1 MKQTILQNMIILTVI
16 AVLASAVFTTAAIY
30 TVFNNKL
37 REELEN
43 SADFVTDLLEAGY
56 DLEELLR
63 SDAVANSATRITLI
77 AEDGEVLFDNHAD
90 IREME
95 NHLHR
100 EEVQEALEEGSSQ
113 TVRRSRTIGTRTLYY
128 AVRLN
133 SGQILRF
140 AVTTESIV
148 YTLYRLLT
156 LIGIMLVA
164 VITAAFLLGEKMAE
178 GIIYPLNNLDL
189 DNPLNNEVYGEITPL
204 LTRIHRQNLAIEQQ
218 IQQLQAQQDDFIA
231 LTNNMAEGLIVVDKT
246 GRIVTVNIS
255 ALNLF
260 GESNNSD
267 TNFIGKNLLVLSRD
281 IHLNQAVEE
290 ALKGEKAE
298 DVITVN
304 EKSYQVFA
312 DPIFEGS
319 AVRGALVLLIDISSK
334 YAVEQMRKEFAGNVS
349 HELKTPLTA
358 ISSYAELIKDGI
370 ARPEDIPEFAAHIY
384 AETQRMI
391 ALVDDILKLSRL
403 DEKVDL
409 GPTQSINLLALAGQA
424 EQALR
429 PLADNRQVEVK
440 VSGRPLTVAGN
451 EAILFEMVYN
461 LIDNA
466 IKYSNTG
473 GHVDVKVLEQDGAVL
488 LQVADQGIGI
498 PKQHQGR
505 VFERFYRVDK
515 SHSKKT
521 GGTGLG
527 LSIVKHAALYH
538 NAEVSLESEENKG
551 TTVTVKFNV

>member
-16 AVLASAVFTTAAIY
+16 AVLASAVFTTAAVY

-164 VITAAFLLGEKMAE
+164 VITATFLLGEKMAE

-246 GRIVTVNIS
+246 GRIVMVNIS

-267 TNFIGKNLLVLSRD
+267 TSFIGKNLLVLSRD

>member
-16 AVLASAVFTTAAIY
+16 AVLASAVFTTAAVY

>member
-16 AVLASAVFTTAAIY
+16 AVLASAVFTTAAVY

-100 EEVQEALEEGSSQ
+100 EEVQEALEDGSSQ

-164 VITAAFLLGEKMAE
+164 VITATFLLGEKMAE

-246 GRIVTVNIS
+246 GRIVMVNIS

-260 GESNNSD
+260 GESNNSN
-267 TNFIGKNLLVLSRD
+267 TSFIGKNLLVLSRD

-473 GHVDVKVLEQDGAVL
+473 GHVDVKVLDVSGQFKMDINGHEKS
-488 LQVADQGIGI
+488 
-498 PKQHQGR
+498 PQHGR
-505 VFERFYRVDK
+505 VKEEKSSPTRIGLVTTTNLPIRGVSKLEESGDHCEYKRVPRSRTDQA
-515 SHSKKT
+515 SYS
-521 GGTGLG
+521 
-527 LSIVKHAALYH
+527 SALR
-538 NAEVSLESEENKG
+538 A
-551 TTVTVKFNV
+551 

>member
-16 AVLASAVFTTAAIY
+16 AVLASAVFTTAAVY

-164 VITAAFLLGEKMAE
+164 VITATFLLGEKMAE

-267 TNFIGKNLLVLSRD
+267 TSFIGKNLLVLSRD

>member
-16 AVLASAVFTTAAIY
+16 AVLASAVFTTAAVY

-231 LTNNMAEGLIVVDKT
+231 LTNNMAEGLIVVDKI

-312 DPIFEGS
+312 DPIFDGS

>member
-16 AVLASAVFTTAAIY
+16 AVLASAVFTTAAVY

-246 GRIVTVNIS
+246 GRIVMVNIS

-267 TNFIGKNLLVLSRD
+267 TSFIGKNLLVLSRD

>member
-16 AVLASAVFTTAAIY
+16 AVLASAVFTTAAVY

-164 VITAAFLLGEKMAE
+164 VITATFLLGEKMAE

-246 GRIVTVNIS
+246 GRIVMVNIS

-358 ISSYAELIKDGI
+358 ISSYAELIRDGI

>member
-16 AVLASAVFTTAAIY
+16 AVLASAVFTTAAVY

-246 GRIVTVNIS
+246 GRIVMVNIS

>member
-16 AVLASAVFTTAAIY
+16 AVLASAVFTTAAVY

-267 TNFIGKNLLVLSRD
+267 TSFIGKNLLVLSRD

-429 PLADNRQVEVK
+429 PLADNCQVEVK

>member
-16 AVLASAVFTTAAIY
+16 AVLASAVFTTAAVY

-231 LTNNMAEGLIVVDKT
+231 LTNNMAEGLIVVDKI
-246 GRIVTVNIS
+246 GRIVMVNIS

-358 ISSYAELIKDGI
+358 ISSYAELIRDGI

>member
-16 AVLASAVFTTAAIY
+16 AVLASAVFTTAAVY

-358 ISSYAELIKDGI
+358 ISSYAELIRDGI

>member
-16 AVLASAVFTTAAIY
+16 AVLASAVFTTAAVY

-231 LTNNMAEGLIVVDKT
+231 LTNNMAEGLIVVDKI

-267 TNFIGKNLLVLSRD
+267 TSFIGKNLLVLSRD

>member
-16 AVLASAVFTTAAIY
+16 AVLASAVFTTAAVY

-189 DNPLNNEVYGEITPL
+189 DNPLNNEAYGEITPL

-246 GRIVTVNIS
+246 GRIVMVNIS

-267 TNFIGKNLLVLSRD
+267 TSFIGKNLLVLSRD

-290 ALKGEKAE
+290 ALKGE
-298 DVITVN
+298 
-304 EKSYQVFA
+304 S
-312 DPIFEGS
+312 
-319 AVRGALVLLIDISSK
+319 
-334 YAVEQMRKEFAGNVS
+334 
-349 HELKTPLTA
+349 
-358 ISSYAELIKDGI
+358 
-370 ARPEDIPEFAAHIY
+370 
-384 AETQRMI
+384 
-391 ALVDDILKLSRL
+391 
-403 DEKVDL
+403 
-409 GPTQSINLLALAGQA
+409 
-424 EQALR
+424 
-429 PLADNRQVEVK
+429 
-440 VSGRPLTVAGN
+440 
-451 EAILFEMVYN
+451 
-461 LIDNA
+461 
-466 IKYSNTG
+466 
-473 GHVDVKVLEQDGAVL
+473 
-488 LQVADQGIGI
+488 
-498 PKQHQGR
+498 
-505 VFERFYRVDK
+505 
-515 SHSKKT
+515 
-521 GGTGLG
+521 
-527 LSIVKHAALYH
+527 
-538 NAEVSLESEENKG
+538 
-551 TTVTVKFNV
+551 

>member
-16 AVLASAVFTTAAIY
+16 AVLASAVFTTAAVY

-231 LTNNMAEGLIVVDKT
+231 LTNNMAEGLIVVDKI

-267 TNFIGKNLLVLSRD
+267 TSFIGKNLLVLSRD

-358 ISSYAELIKDGI
+358 ISSYAELIRDGI

>member
-16 AVLASAVFTTAAIY
+16 AVLASAVFTTAAVY

-100 EEVQEALEEGSSQ
+100 EEVQEALEDGSSQ

-164 VITAAFLLGEKMAE
+164 VITATFLLGEKMAE

-246 GRIVTVNIS
+246 GRIVMVNIS

-260 GESNNSD
+260 GESNNSN
-267 TNFIGKNLLVLSRD
+267 TSFIGKNLLVLSRD

>member
-1 MKQTILQNMIILTVI
+1 MKQSILQNMIILTVI
-16 AVLASAVFTTAAIY
+16 AVLASAVFTTAAVY

-429 PLADNRQVEVK
+429 PLANNRQVEVK

>member
-16 AVLASAVFTTAAIY
+16 AVLASAVFTTAAVY

-164 VITAAFLLGEKMAE
+164 VITATFLLGEKMAE

-246 GRIVTVNIS
+246 GRIVMVNIS

-260 GESNNSD
+260 GESNNSN
-267 TNFIGKNLLVLSRD
+267 TSFIGKNLLVLSRD

>member
-16 AVLASAVFTTAAIY
+16 AVLASAVFTTAAVY

-246 GRIVTVNIS
+246 GRIVMVNIS

-267 TNFIGKNLLVLSRD
+267 TSFIGKNLLVLSRD

-473 GHVDVKVLEQDGAVL
+473 GHVDVKVLKQDGAVL

>member
-1 MKQTILQNMIILTVI
+1 MKQTILKNMIILTVI
-16 AVLASAVFTTAAIY
+16 AVLASAVFTTAAVY

-246 GRIVTVNIS
+246 GRIVMVNIS

-260 GESNNSD
+260 GESNNSN
-267 TNFIGKNLLVLSRD
+267 TSFIGKNLLVLSRD
-281 IHLNQAVEE
+281 IHLNKAVEE

-451 EAILFEMVYN
+451 KAILFEMVYN

>member
-16 AVLASAVFTTAAIY
+16 AVLASAVFTTAAVY

-267 TNFIGKNLLVLSRD
+267 TSFIGKNLLVLSRD

>member
-16 AVLASAVFTTAAIY
+16 AVLASAVFTTAAVY

-267 TNFIGKNLLVLSRD
+267 TSFIGKNLLVLSRD

-391 ALVDDILKLSRL
+391 ALVDDTLKLSRL

-466 IKYSNTG
+466 IKFSNTG

>member
-16 AVLASAVFTTAAIY
+16 AVLASAVFTTAAVY

-113 TVRRSRTIGTRTLYY
+113 TVRRSRTIRTRTLYY

-164 VITAAFLLGEKMAE
+164 VITATFLLGEKMAE

-246 GRIVTVNIS
+246 GRIVMVNIS

-260 GESNNSD
+260 GESNNSN
-267 TNFIGKNLLVLSRD
+267 TSFIGKNLLVLSRD

>member
-16 AVLASAVFTTAAIY
+16 AVLASAVFTTAAVY

-260 GESNNSD
+260 GESNNSN
-267 TNFIGKNLLVLSRD
+267 TSFIGKNLLVLSRD

-466 IKYSNTG
+466 IKFSNTG

>member
-16 AVLASAVFTTAAIY
+16 AVLASAVFTTAAVY

-77 AEDGEVLFDNHAD
+77 SEDGEVLFDNHAD

-267 TNFIGKNLLVLSRD
+267 TSFIGKNLLVLSRD

-466 IKYSNTG
+466 IKFSNTG

>member
-16 AVLASAVFTTAAIY
+16 AVLASAVFTTAAVY

-246 GRIVTVNIS
+246 GRIVMVNIS

-267 TNFIGKNLLVLSRD
+267 TSFIGKNLLVLSRD

-358 ISSYAELIKDGI
+358 ISSYAELIRDGI

>member
-16 AVLASAVFTTAAIY
+16 AVLASAVFTTAAVY

-113 TVRRSRTIGTRTLYY
+113 AVRRSRTIGTRTLYY

-246 GRIVTVNIS
+246 GRIVMVNIS

-260 GESNNSD
+260 GESNNSN
-267 TNFIGKNLLVLSRD
+267 TSFIGKNLLVLSRD

>member
-16 AVLASAVFTTAAIY
+16 AVLASAVFTTAAVY

-231 LTNNMAEGLIVVDKT
+231 LTNNMAEGLIVVDKI

-358 ISSYAELIKDGI
+358 ISSYAELIRDGI

>member
-16 AVLASAVFTTAAIY
+16 AVLASAVFTTAAVY

-164 VITAAFLLGEKMAE
+164 VITATFLLGEKMAE

-260 GESNNSD
+260 GESNNSN
-267 TNFIGKNLLVLSRD
+267 TSFIGKNLLVLSRD

>member
-16 AVLASAVFTTAAIY
+16 AVLASAVFTTAAVY

-260 GESNNSD
+260 GESNNSN
-267 TNFIGKNLLVLSRD
+267 TSFIGKNLLVLSRD

>member
-16 AVLASAVFTTAAIY
+16 AVLASAVFTTAAVY

-164 VITAAFLLGEKMAE
+164 VITATFLLGEKMAE

-246 GRIVTVNIS
+246 GRIVMVNIS

-260 GESNNSD
+260 GESNNSN
-267 TNFIGKNLLVLSRD
+267 TSFIGKNLLVLSRD

-391 ALVDDILKLSRL
+391 SLVDDILKLSRL

>member
-16 AVLASAVFTTAAIY
+16 AVLASAVFTTAAVY

-231 LTNNMAEGLIVVDKT
+231 LTNNMAEGLIVVDKI

>member
-1 MKQTILQNMIILTVI
+1 MKQTILKNMIILTVI
-16 AVLASAVFTTAAIY
+16 AVLASAVFTTAAVY

-246 GRIVTVNIS
+246 GRIVMVNIS

-260 GESNNSD
+260 GESNNSN
-267 TNFIGKNLLVLSRD
+267 TSFIGKNLLVLSRD

>member
-16 AVLASAVFTTAAIY
+16 AVLASAVFTTAAVY

-267 TNFIGKNLLVLSRD
+267 TSFIGKNLLVLSRD

-466 IKYSNTG
+466 IKFSNTG

>member
-16 AVLASAVFTTAAIY
+16 AVLASAVFTTAAVY

-246 GRIVTVNIS
+246 GRIVMVNIS

-358 ISSYAELIKDGI
+358 ISSYAELIRDGI

>member
-16 AVLASAVFTTAAIY
+16 AVLASAVFTTAAVY

-231 LTNNMAEGLIVVDKT
+231 LTNNMAEGLIVVDKI
-246 GRIVTVNIS
+246 GRIVMVNIS

>member
-16 AVLASAVFTTAAIY
+16 AVLASAVFTTAAVY

-164 VITAAFLLGEKMAE
+164 VITATFLLGEKMAE

-246 GRIVTVNIS
+246 GRIVMVNIS

-260 GESNNSD
+260 GESNNSN
-267 TNFIGKNLLVLSRD
+267 TSFIGKNLLVLSRD

-488 LQVADQGIGI
+488 VQVADQGIGI

>member
-16 AVLASAVFTTAAIY
+16 AVLASAVFTTAAVY

-113 TVRRSRTIGTRTLYY
+113 TVRRSRNIGTRTLYY

-246 GRIVTVNIS
+246 GRIVMVNIS

-260 GESNNSD
+260 GESNNSN
-267 TNFIGKNLLVLSRD
+267 TSFIGKNLLVLSRD

>member
-16 AVLASAVFTTAAIY
+16 AVLASAVFTTAAVY

-164 VITAAFLLGEKMAE
+164 VITATFLLGEKMAE

-246 GRIVTVNIS
+246 GRIVMVNIS